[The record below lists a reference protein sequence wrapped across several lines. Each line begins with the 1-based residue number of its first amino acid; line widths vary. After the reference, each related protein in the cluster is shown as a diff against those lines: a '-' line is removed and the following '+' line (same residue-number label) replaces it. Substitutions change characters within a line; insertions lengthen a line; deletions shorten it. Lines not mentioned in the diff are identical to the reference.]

1 MKRFNKL
8 IILTICLLTLC
19 GCSLPFQ
26 SDKYPAWNTK
36 GLLESY
42 MLVDGRIVD
51 GWMGASIKQV
61 IKAKWYEFVV
71 NEVNEINEYN
81 GYKPKDNKKLIQAN
95 ITITN
100 TSDKDVFLFED
111 DFALI
116 WDLEKDQRQYITSI
130 EPLNDKMLR
139 NEMVVKV
146 GETINI
152 DTVYEIDKS
161 INKPMAIY
169 YYEQYSDGQK
179 GNKYYI
185 YIK

>member
-1 MKRFNKL
+1 MKKSIKL
-8 IILTICLLTLC
+8 IVLSLIVFTLC
-19 GCSLPFQ
+19 GCALPFQ
-26 SDKYPAWNTK
+26 SDKYPSWNTK

-51 GWMGASIKQV
+51 GWMGASIKQT

-71 NEVNEINEYN
+71 NEVNEVSEYN
-81 GYKPKDNKKLIQAN
+81 NYKPKENNKLIHAN

-100 TSDKDVFLFED
+100 TSDKDVYLFED

-116 WDLEKDQRQYITSI
+116 WDLEKEQRQYATSI
-130 EPLNDKMLR
+130 SPLNDKMLK
-139 NEMVVKV
+139 NELKIGV
-146 GETINI
+146 GQTITI

-161 INKPMAIY
+161 VSKPMAIY

-179 GNKYYI
+179 GNKYYV
-185 YIK
+185 YIR